1 MDARPLLRFLFSPW
15 VIGGTLVVGLSMF
28 LITIFLF
35 VGTRPKRGTI
45 PAATAIM
52 QVIPLP
58 SATAT
63 PSTPTPTP
71 ELIPTQPLPPESG
84 NITIGA
90 LVQVTGTGGD
100 GLRLRSDPGLT
111 GIPRFLGMD
120 SEVFQVSDGPR
131 QVDGYTWWLVVA
143 PYDTSVQGWAV
154 ANFLVVV
161 QNPD

>member
-15 VIGGTLVVGLSMF
+15 VIGGTFVVGFSMF
-28 LITIFLF
+28 FTTIFLF
-35 VGTRPKRGTI
+35 LGSRPERRTI
-45 PAATAIM
+45 PAATAIL

-58 SATAT
+58 TATAT
-63 PSTPTPTP
+63 PSTPTPSP
-71 ELIPTQPLPPESG
+71 ELTPTQPLPPASG

-100 GLRLRSDPGLT
+100 GLRLRADPGLNGT
-111 GIPRFLGMD
+111 PRFLGMD

-131 QVDGYTWWLVVA
+131 QADGYTWWLVVA